1 MLCCRTIVVVDNA
14 AHHIPAVNPTKRMGW
29 CGYRT
34 LLIEA
39 LMGPGAIEI
48 GDVFAEHPLEV
59 PLIEDQQVIETFLP
73 HRADPA
79 LGVRIRFGCVV
90 RCSDDRDTLSSE
102 YGIKGGGEFR
112 ISVVD
117 QEAHRDCALLDLP
130 THLPR
135 LLCHPGRRRA
145 GRAPSDVDP
154 SRAEF
159 NGKQDV
165 DRRQPNCFDCKKVA
179 RQDLVLVMTKKGP
192 PTTTM
197 VSTLACG
204 RNVVPLEYIS
214 NRRSAN
220 GVA

>member
-1 MLCCRTIVVVDNA
+1 MLVHHGDLLLTTLMWSSMIVRGHV
-14 AHHIPAVNPTKRMGW
+14 RGQ
-29 CGYRT
+29 
-34 LLIEA
+34 
-39 LMGPGAIEI
+39 
-48 GDVFAEHPLEV
+48 HPLKM
-59 PLIEDQQVIETFLP
+59 PLIDDQKVIETFLP

-117 QEAHRDCALLDLP
+117 QEVHRDSALLDLP

-159 NGKQDV
+159 NEKQDV
-165 DRRQPNCFDCKKVA
+165 DRLQPDCFDCKKVA